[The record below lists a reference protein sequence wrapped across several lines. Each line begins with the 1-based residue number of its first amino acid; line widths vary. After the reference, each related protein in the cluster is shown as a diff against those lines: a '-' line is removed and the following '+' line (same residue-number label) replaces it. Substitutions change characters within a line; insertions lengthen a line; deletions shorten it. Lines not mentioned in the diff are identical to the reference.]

1 MLLESCFS
9 ALRATRLSKGVESK
23 DTVQSR
29 RQMAR
34 ARRATNQRRVWS
46 ERKAWGLTRK
56 KREKFKVK
64 RAGRT
69 VAWQSRTLRLG
80 MGRDATES
88 GLRQRLTRTTAFV
101 TKRTVHSTP
110 QHSCTTPRTTRHA
123 HTLVKLFSRVT
134 LSHLTN
140 CHGVHVVSC
149 RTWSR
154 CTIFQVVFSTLYFFT
169 CDHDSIFALFMLDI
183 LSTRLALLRFDFF

>member
-1 MLLESCFS
+1 
-9 ALRATRLSKGVESK
+9 
-23 DTVQSR
+23 
-29 RQMAR
+29 MAR

-69 VAWQSRTLRLG
+69 VAWQSRALRLG
-80 MGRDATES
+80 MGRDATGS
-88 GLRQRLTRTTAFV
+88 GLRHRLTRTTAFV

-123 HTLVKLFSRVT
+123 LHFHVLQIITVYTLFRVA
-134 LSHLTN
+134 H
-140 CHGVHVVSC
+140 VHVVQFFKLFFPLCTFLRVTMFQFLHSSC
-149 RTWSR
+149 WTFCQHVWHFYALTFFDTSR
-154 CTIFQVVFSTLYFFT
+154 FLHLHMFGILTSLIIAHMFLVLQFFT
-169 CDHDSIFALFMLDI
+169 
-183 LSTRLALLRFDFF
+183 